1 MSAGSRSHPSQAL
14 PSRALPAR
22 PSLRHLKLEA
32 KRRLG
37 AGEFVTLHDAQ
48 TAIAREHG
56 LPNWA
61 RLKQACTQDGPALV
75 DLRWV
80 VERFAGA
87 GQPGWTAPGEDE
99 FREHFDDRLLAAIP
113 PGALTEA
120 IAGIAPDLRTEL
132 VVIRQAP
139 LEVQVQ
145 LAGQRYVA
153 VAAAEPPHR
162 LVGLRGFMLGD
173 RITDPRVKAARRA
186 RTLGEPPDEI
196 VAIATQARAELG
208 LPALLLAGG
217 EPAGEPVGEPAGKLG
232 GEHSLATLGGRRRVR
247 QPGPRRA
254 ARARPSLPAARRDR
268 AGHRDRG
275 AQARGRGAP
284 GTGRTR
290 QRPAAGGPPG
300 RRLGDRQGPAQAH
313 RRGGQ
318 PRRALRGQRARTR
331 GASRPP

>member
-1 MSAGSRSHPSQAL
+1 MSAGSRSHPSRALRSQAL

-75 DLRWV
+75 HLRWV

-153 VAAAEPPHR
+153 VAAAGPPHR

-173 RITDPRVKAARRA
+173 RITDPRVKAACRA

-217 EPAGEPVGEPAGKLG
+217 EPAAGEPGGEPAA
-232 GEHSLATLGGRRRVR
+232 SSAVST
-247 QPGPRRA
+247 
-254 ARARPSLPAARRDR
+254 
-268 AGHRDRG
+268 AGHPG
-275 AQARGRGAP
+275 WSPP
-284 GTGRTR
+284 GTPTWTATSRWS
-290 QRPAAGGPPG
+290 PAISS
-300 RRLGDRQGPAQAH
+300 RCPA
-313 RRGGQ
+313 
-318 PRRALRGQRARTR
+318 
-331 GASRPP
+331 